1 VLSQP
6 ANLLESRSLM
16 RGCALQTLLLAAL
29 WLGLC
34 GGLVLLL
41 QQAYGRPP
49 SQTAGPS
56 LLIGGIAGIAFLQW
70 LSAAQAWRQRH
81 ALSGRMAGIPPTDGR
96 QAVLVGQV
104 QALGATIVTPFD
116 GAPCVAYRY
125 EITEHVGSGK
135 KASHVTHYKG
145 VALVPCVVITPT
157 GTYGLLAVP
166 EIDGAIPES
175 SRERML
181 AKAADYIQ
189 ATTFTSRTTSAREL
203 EKRWS
208 DTDGAYRSD
217 VSYVDGGTVDL
228 ANCRLIQQHVP
239 SGAEVCVFGLYSEA
253 KGGIVAHA
261 NWGKPTRLVVGSADQ
276 AARLLASSVRTRLIV
291 GLIIGAGASGLFW
304 AFASSL

>member
-1 VLSQP
+1 MLRQTG
-6 ANLLESRSLM
+6 NLLESRSLM
-16 RGCALQTLLLAAL
+16 RGCAIHTLLLAAL

-34 GGLVLLL
+34 AGLVLFL
-41 QQAYGRPP
+41 QQAYGRSP
-49 SQTAGPS
+49 SQTVGPS
-56 LLIGGIAGIAFLQW
+56 LLIGGIAWIAVLQW
-70 LSAAQAWRQRH
+70 LSAAQAWRQRR
-81 ALSGRMAGIPPTDGR
+81 ALSRGMAGVPPRHGR
-96 QAVLVGQV
+96 QAVLVGNI
-104 QALGATIVTPFD
+104 QALGATIVGPLD
-116 GAPCVAYRY
+116 GALCVAYRY
-125 EITEHVGSGK
+125 EISEHVGSGK

-145 VALVPCVVITPT
+145 VALVPCVVTTPT
-157 GTYGLLAVP
+157 GSYRLLAVP

-175 SRERML
+175 TRERML

-189 ATTFTSRTTSAREL
+189 GTTFTSRTTSAREL
-203 EKRWS
+203 EERWS

-217 VSYVDGGTVDL
+217 VSYGDGGTVDL

-239 SGAEVCVFGLYSEA
+239 SGAEVCVFGLYSDA